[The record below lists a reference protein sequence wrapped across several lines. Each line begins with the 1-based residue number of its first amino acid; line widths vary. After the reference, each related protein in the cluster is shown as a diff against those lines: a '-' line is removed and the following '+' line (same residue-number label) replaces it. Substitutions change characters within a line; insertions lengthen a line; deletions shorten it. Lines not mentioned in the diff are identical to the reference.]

1 MEHLSKTKEKLFAK
15 ALENKGNDEGFEN
28 QMMMQQKPAPFNINL
43 KTTDKGEV
51 ESVGGSAKLGD
62 FSIGG
67 SYNPGFMNR
76 PEGAPS
82 FIPDD
87 QFKIP
92 SSYNVGVNYQK
103 GPFNFNYQHGTR
115 GYQAGANFDMR
126 F

>member
-1 MEHLSKTKEKLFAK
+1 MEDLSKTKEKLFAK
-15 ALENKGNDEGFEN
+15 ALENKADDSFAN
-28 QMMMQQKPAPFNINL
+28 QMMNQQKPAPFNINL

-67 SYNPGFMNR
+67 SYNPGFTNR

-82 FIPDD
+82 FIPDE

-92 SSYNVGVNYQK
+92 SSYNVGVNYHERS
-103 GPFNFNYQHGTR
+103 F
-115 GYQAGANFDMR
+115 
-126 F
+126 

>member
-15 ALENKGNDEGFEN
+15 ALENKSDGGFEN
-28 QMMMQQKPAPFNINL
+28 QMMMQQKPAPFNVNL

-51 ESVGGSAKLGD
+51 ETVGGSARLGD

-67 SYNPGFMNR
+67 SYNPGFTNR

-82 FIPDD
+82 FIPDEE
-87 QFKIP
+87 FKIP

-115 GYQAGANFDMR
+115 GSQAGANFDMR